1 MSKYMYGYTYVVF
14 SVTFYVGVRVSFNQ
28 SSYTV
33 YENDELLPVLTLSNP
48 SSFDVTIRIR
58 DAEVTAMS

>member
-1 MSKYMYGYTYVVF
+1 MYGYMNAVLN
-14 SVTFYVGVRVSFNQ
+14 VTFYIGVRVSFNQ

-33 YENDELLPVLTLSNP
+33 YENDEVLPVLTLSNP

-58 DAEVTAMS
+58 DTEGSAKS